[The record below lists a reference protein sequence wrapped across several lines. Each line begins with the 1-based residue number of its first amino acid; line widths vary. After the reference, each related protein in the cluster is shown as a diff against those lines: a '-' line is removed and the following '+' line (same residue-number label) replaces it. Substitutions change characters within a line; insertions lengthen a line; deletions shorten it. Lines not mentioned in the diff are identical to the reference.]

1 MSNTVKKNKSINE
14 HERNKEYVKR
24 TTSRKLNRF
33 QEYTTINFAWGASL
47 ILFFIL
53 LFNGYNIIDK
63 TVNQGL
69 LLFSFIYLAEGIIQ
83 FIISAALKK
92 EIIEGSEI
100 KKSTRIKGYLMILFV
115 LNGNIFS
122 AIAGFTLIK
131 KKKTIEYTISIYMF
145 LVSICIM
152 LVSALNLFKD
162 NVADTFMIGMGILFA
177 NALFYLF
184 CMIMAGKYSD
194 SKNVDKRIIPIVVI
208 LILTSITGNIFA
220 LLLASVLISKYR
232 HKDKETAV
240 EWIDIVNRLFRN
252 NMSVIGVFVIVFLIS
267 LSLCSYLT
275 FDYSIAVENNYSA
288 ILQKPNIKYPF
299 GTDNFGRCA
308 FSRIV
313 FGARISLIIGI
324 AVTVLPMFMGG
335 MLGAVSGYYGG
346 KLDNAIMRFMDVLYA
361 VPSILLAIAIIA
373 SFGTS
378 TFNLVMALSVGS
390 IAVYARTVRA
400 TVMSISSSEYVEAAR
415 ACGAKDI
422 LIIVK
427 HIIPNSLAPIIV
439 RATMGIGTAVL
450 STSSLSYLGL
460 GVEPHIPEW
469 GNVLRIGSMYLETN
483 PYLAIFPGLAIITIV
498 LAFNFFG
505 DGLRDALDPKLK

>member
-1 MSNTVKKNKSINE
+1 
-14 HERNKEYVKR
+14 
-24 TTSRKLNRF
+24 
-33 QEYTTINFAWGASL
+33 
-47 ILFFIL
+47 
-53 LFNGYNIIDK
+53 
-63 TVNQGL
+63 
-69 LLFSFIYLAEGIIQ
+69 
-83 FIISAALKK
+83 
-92 EIIEGSEI
+92 
-100 KKSTRIKGYLMILFV
+100 
-115 LNGNIFS
+115 
-122 AIAGFTLIK
+122 
-131 KKKTIEYTISIYMF
+131 
-145 LVSICIM
+145 
-152 LVSALNLFKD
+152 
-162 NVADTFMIGMGILFA
+162 
-177 NALFYLF
+177 
-184 CMIMAGKYSD
+184 
-194 SKNVDKRIIPIVVI
+194 
-208 LILTSITGNIFA
+208 
-220 LLLASVLISKYR
+220 
-232 HKDKETAV
+232 
-240 EWIDIVNRLFRN
+240 
-252 NMSVIGVFVIVFLIS
+252 
-267 LSLCSYLT
+267 
-275 FDYSIAVENNYSA
+275 
-288 ILQKPNIKYPF
+288 
-299 GTDNFGRCA
+299 
-308 FSRIV
+308 
-313 FGARISLIIGI
+313 
-324 AVTVLPMFMGG
+324 MFMGG